1 VNVITQVQ
9 KFIIYIYVHKLIGDT
24 NITLQK
30 FVVLM
35 VSLVVAML
43 CVIVSLSSFMFHT
56 HHKRKLFV
64 GSIGIVTSMSM
75 YCAPLVAVVSTISYH
90 RIMDY
95 RYLTGIMHDKSLQRQ
110 PNIDQ
115 PFYLG
120 LCSNY

>member
-1 VNVITQVQ
+1 MNVITQVQ
-9 KFIIYIYVHKLIGDT
+9 KFRIYIYVHKLISDT

-43 CVIVSLSSFMFHT
+43 CVIVSLSSFIFRT
-56 HHKRKLFV
+56 HHQRKLFV

-75 YCAPLVAVVSTISYH
+75 YCGPLVAVVSTISYH

-95 RYLTGIMHDKSLQRQ
+95 RYLTGIMHDKNLQQ
-110 PNIDQ
+110 
-115 PFYLG
+115 
-120 LCSNY
+120 